1 MSKVGIYSSLVH
13 SVVNEDFISKQ
24 IDKKHLKIETINETK
39 KNLAQISGM
48 SFFDIIE
55 NQTNHEK
62 DVFLRSLNRVM
73 ANFEN
78 NKEQNDHIWNSKDQ
92 PIYIDSDTNDIDRE
106 QELNLHVLKLNCRN
120 SSSFESNGTK

>member
-78 NKEQNDHIWNSKDQ
+78 NKEQNDHI
-92 PIYIDSDTNDIDRE
+92 
-106 QELNLHVLKLNCRN
+106 
-120 SSSFESNGTK
+120 